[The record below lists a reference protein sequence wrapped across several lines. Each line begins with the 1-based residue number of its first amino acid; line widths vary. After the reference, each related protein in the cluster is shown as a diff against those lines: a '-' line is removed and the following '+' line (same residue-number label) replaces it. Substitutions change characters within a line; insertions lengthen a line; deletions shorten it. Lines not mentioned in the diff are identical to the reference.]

1 MGSDN
6 PWYQDLFYKNPLSMV
21 IFDDESL
28 RILKANEAA
37 ADLYGYSLEELC
49 TLRITDLR
57 APESREPL
65 RRLLRNTSRER
76 VSGFEARHTT
86 KDGTTI
92 DVQIT
97 SYPIV
102 YGQTSARISQILNIT
117 DKKQLQERVRKEG
130 NRFAS
135 LIRNSEDIIA
145 VTNQEGMITY
155 VSPAF
160 TTKTGFDT
168 EEVINKPAAPILY
181 PDDLQH
187 PSGLKPELLA
197 PGGMLRR
204 RNRILCRDGSY
215 LWVEG
220 TETNLLHDEAVR
232 GFVSNFRDIGDRV
245 EAENTIREI
254 ERNLRAVFESAVE
267 GFIVTDDQL
276 FIKSFNPKARELFF
290 GQRRENM
297 LETGRNLM
305 EYVEPERRQF
315 FSEQIRKVLAG
326 EVVEY
331 DRKHDTATGPQWLG
345 YAIYPVT
352 EEERITRICI
362 VARDQTKTIQ
372 AEEQLKNSEH
382 LFKTLVQEGSD
393 LINVVDFEG
402 NYKYL
407 SQSLNS
413 VLSSKAAEFLG
424 KNAFDL
430 VHPDDRARL
439 HEEFQA
445 LRTVKRAT
453 SSPYRFHV
461 GNGNYRWIET
471 AATNLMDEPGIE
483 GIVINSHDITDT
495 IDHLRSIEQQNER
508 LQEIA
513 WLQAHKVRAP
523 LSSILGIINL
533 FAEDLDPAQVREL
546 LHLLKQSAVQLDEII
561 REIIERSHTGIREH
575 DSPSAAQR

>member
-1 MGSDN
+1 MGSEH
-6 PWYQDLFYKNPLSMV
+6 PWYQDLFYKNPLAML
-21 IFDDESL
+21 IFDGVSL
-28 RILKANEAA
+28 RILKANQAA
-37 ADLYGYSLEELC
+37 SDLYGYTIEELC
-49 TLRITDLR
+49 SLSITELR

-65 RRLLRNTSRER
+65 RRLLMNTPGER
-76 VSGFEARHTT
+76 TTGLEARHITR
-86 KDGTTI
+86 DGTTI

-97 SYPIV
+97 SYPIA
-102 YGQTSARISQILNIT
+102 YGQTSARISQIQNIT
-117 DKKQLQERVRKEG
+117 DQKQLQERVRMEG
-130 NRFAS
+130 DRFAS

-145 VTNQEGMITY
+145 VTDQEGKITY

-160 TTKTGFDT
+160 TKKTGFDT
-168 EEVINKPAAPILY
+168 EEVINKPAAPILH
-181 PDDLQH
+181 PDDLKQ
-187 PSGLKPELLA
+187 PTRLNPELA
-197 PGGMLRR
+197 EPGAKRR
-204 RNRILCRDGSY
+204 SRILCRDGSY

-220 TETNLLHDEAVR
+220 TVTNLLHDEGVR
-232 GFVSNFRDIGDRV
+232 GFVSNYRDISDRV

-254 ERNLRAVFESAVE
+254 ERDLKAVFESAVE

-276 FIKSFNPKARELFF
+276 FIKSFNPKALELFF
-290 GQRRENM
+290 GQQRNNK
-297 LETGRNLM
+297 LKTGRNLM

-315 FSEQIRKVLAG
+315 LSEQIRKVLAG

-331 DRKHDTATGPQWLG
+331 DRKHDTPSGPQWLG

-352 EEERITRICI
+352 EEGRITRICI
-362 VARDQTKTIQ
+362 VGRDQTKTIQ

-382 LFKTLVQEGSD
+382 LFKTLVKEGSD

-445 LRTVKRAT
+445 LRKVKRAT

-461 GNGNYRWIET
+461 GNGHYRWIET
-471 AATNLMDEPGIE
+471 VATNLMDEPGIG

-495 IDHLRSIEQQNER
+495 IDHLRSIEHQNER

-523 LSSILGIINL
+523 LSSILGIIDL
-533 FAEDLDPAQVREL
+533 FAEDLDPSQVREL
-546 LHLLKQSAVQLDEII
+546 LHLLKQSAVQLDGII
-561 REIIERSHTGIREH
+561 REIIARSHTGTRDQ
-575 DSPSAAQR
+575 DSPSTPLP